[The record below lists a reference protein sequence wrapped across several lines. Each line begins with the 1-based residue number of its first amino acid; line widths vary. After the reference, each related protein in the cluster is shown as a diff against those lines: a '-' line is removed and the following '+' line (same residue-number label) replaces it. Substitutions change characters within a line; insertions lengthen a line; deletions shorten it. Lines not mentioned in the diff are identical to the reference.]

1 MRVEHVAIDGSTVL
15 IEAEADLNTGATA
28 IGWAMVPSLLRSYP
42 FSIHPAG
49 HSEIIERTVRGQ
61 FRGLKVI
68 SSQDFQLK
76 NGRLRVAEVEL
87 PTPTGIPRL
96 LTAGAW
102 EGRTGCLMTSLVGRE
117 PKQLVEVFDT
127 LQFSERE
134 KGLAIDS
141 PVMPLPRAPEVFKE
155 IPGLGILSIRPAIP
169 VELERVPKASGLQVA
184 NGELFRY
191 RAQSQSLLFVSRST
205 VVRINPP
212 KGTEREGML
221 RAARSLRVEWE
232 PRLSA
237 N

>member
-15 IEAEADLNTGATA
+15 IEAEAELNTGATA
-28 IGWAMVPSLLRSYP
+28 TGWAMVPSLLRSYP

-49 HSEIIERTVRGQ
+49 HSEIVERGVRGQ
-61 FRGLKVI
+61 FRGIKIVSSEDFKLK
-68 SSQDFQLK
+68 D
-76 NGRLRVAEVEL
+76 GRLRVAEVEL

-96 LTAGAW
+96 LTVGAW
-102 EGRTGCLMTSLVGRE
+102 EGRRGCLMTSLVGRD

-155 IPGLGILSIRPAIP
+155 IPGLGVLSIRPAIP
-169 VELERVPKASGLQVA
+169 IELERVPKATGFQVA

-191 RAQSQSLLFVSRST
+191 RAESQSLLFVSRST

-212 KGTEREGML
+212 KGTARDGML